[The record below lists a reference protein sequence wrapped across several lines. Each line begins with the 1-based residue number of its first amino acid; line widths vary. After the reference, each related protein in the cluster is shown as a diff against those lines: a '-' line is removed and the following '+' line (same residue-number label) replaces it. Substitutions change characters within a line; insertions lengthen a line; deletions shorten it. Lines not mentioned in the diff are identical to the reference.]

1 MCSVLAENGM
11 EDLACDLLL
20 HRGFPGWMYAVE
32 MGATTVWERWN
43 SYTKENGFG
52 DVGMNSFNHYAYG
65 AVAEWLYSG
74 VCGICPDENDTGFRH
89 FIIRSNPDPRTFI
102 PDGQKRIC
110 SAKATYTSDHG
121 KIESA
126 WALKDGAY
134 YYTVVIPEGTSATV
148 SLITDSDVLTF
159 NTLEVKAEEL
169 NAKRNGN
176 RLEFEL
182 GAGKYVIKA

>member
-1 MCSVLAENGM
+1 MN
-11 EDLACDLLL
+11 DLAYSLLL
-20 HRGFPGWMYAVE
+20 QTKDPSWLYSVRQ
-32 MGATTVWERWN
+32 GATTVWERWN
-43 SYTKENGFG
+43 SYTKETGFG

-74 VCGICPDENDTGFRH
+74 VCGIMPDENNTGFGH
-89 FIIRSNPDPRTFI
+89 FIIKPTPDLRTFI

-110 SAKATYTSDHG
+110 SAKATYKSNNG
-121 KIESA
+121 KIESG

-134 YYTVVIPEGTSATV
+134 FYTIVIPEGTTATV

-159 NTLEVKAEEL
+159 NTLEIKADAL